1 MPQVTPLAQNVDVG
15 SLWVDPADLAQRDL
29 FNGPGGAAMAP
40 DVSMPFTVVSEDHSG
55 YSQGYD
61 VKSADGKTWSLK
73 LGPEAQAE
81 VVSSRILWAIGYHQP
96 PTYYVPSWQAAGVQ
110 PAELGPARF
119 RPDLPDWKVINE
131 WSWYENDFAD
141 TRAFKGLVVTNLILN
156 NWDWKTSNNKVYE
169 VLTPGGPGRILVV
182 RDLGA
187 SLGRTSIPWP
197 LRLLRTN
204 AYKQGSRN
212 DIEGFESQ
220 SLLKSVNGGKLE
232 FDYNGIN
239 RGIVDSLTRAD
250 VVWAAT
256 LLSKLSDTQ
265 WNDAFRA
272 GGYDDAIRARFVAK
286 IKAKIAEGLAL
297 ADG

>member
-1 MPQVTPLAQNVDVG
+1 MPRVTPLAQNVDVAG
-15 SLWVDPADLAQRDL
+15 LWVDPADLPQRDL

-40 DVSMPFTVVSEDHSG
+40 DASMPFTVVSEDHSG

-61 VKSADGKTWSLK
+61 VRSADGKLWSVK

-96 PTYYVPSWQAAGVQ
+96 PTYYVPGWKATGTR
-110 PAELGPARF
+110 AEDLGPSRF

-169 VLTPGGPGRILVV
+169 VPAAGGPGRIFVV

-187 SLGRTSIPWP
+187 SLGRTTIPWP
-197 LRLLRTN
+197 IRMLRTN
-204 AYKQGSRN
+204 AYKQGTRN
-212 DIEGFESQ
+212 DIDGFESQ
-220 SLLKSVNGGKLE
+220 SLLKSVRSSELDFN
-232 FDYNGIN
+232 YNGIH

-250 VVWAAT
+250 VVWAAS
-256 LLSKLSDTQ
+256 LLSKLSDAQ

-272 GGYDDAIRARFVAK
+272 AGYDDGIRARYVAK
-286 IKAKIAEGLAL
+286 LKAKIAEGLAL
-297 ADG
+297 AEG